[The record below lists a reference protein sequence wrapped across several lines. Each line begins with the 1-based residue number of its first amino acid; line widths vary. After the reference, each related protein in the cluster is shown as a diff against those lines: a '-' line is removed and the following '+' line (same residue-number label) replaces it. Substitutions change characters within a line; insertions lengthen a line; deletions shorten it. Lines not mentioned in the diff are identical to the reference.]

1 LSLSKQYY
9 TGVSLVF
16 VSAIGF
22 GLLPIFALYA
32 YQGGVNVTT
41 LLLLRFSLAAVCYFV
56 LVLINKV
63 NIKLDKNL
71 LVLLFVMG
79 SIFYMLQSNFY
90 LAAVQ
95 YIPASVAV
103 LIFYTHPIFV
113 AVLSLIFYKESLTG
127 NILIS
132 ILISI
137 IGLTMVLGSD
147 FGGLSARGLM
157 LAGGA
162 ALVYSC
168 YIVLG
173 QRVLKQLPVMV
184 ASLMVTMFASFSL
197 LAIGIA
203 TDSLNFN
210 MQPMAWMAL
219 AGMVAFSTVLSV
231 FTFFR
236 GISLIGSTKASILSM
251 VEPLT
256 TIGFSA
262 LLFGERMSWLQLAG
276 GLAVLAGSLLVI
288 TAEKKPVGAP
298 LAGARINDA
307 RSSVTKKTDL

>member
-1 LSLSKQYY
+1 
-9 TGVSLVF
+9 VSLVF

-41 LLLLRFSLAAVCYFV
+41 LLFMRFSLAAICFFV

-63 NIKLDKNL
+63 KIKLNKTL
-71 LVLLFVMG
+71 LGLLFVMG
-79 SIFYMLQSNFY
+79 GIFYMLQSNFY

-103 LIFYTHPIFV
+103 LIFYTHPVFV
-113 AVLSLIFYKESLTG
+113 AVLSLIFYKESLTR
-127 NILIS
+127 NILMS

-147 FGGLSARGLM
+147 FGGLNAWGLM

-173 QRVLKQLPVMV
+173 QRVLKQLPVIV
-184 ASLMVTMFASFSL
+184 ASALVTMFASISL
-197 LAIGIA
+197 LTIGIA

-276 GLAVLAGSLLVI
+276 GLAVLAGSLLVV
-288 TAEKKPVGAP
+288 TAEKPVGAP

-307 RSSVTKKTDL
+307 EGMGEPATPK

>member
-1 LSLSKQYY
+1 MSLSKQYY

>member
-1 LSLSKQYY
+1 LSKQYY
-9 TGVSLVF
+9 TGVGLVF

-22 GLLPIFALYA
+22 GLIPVFALYA

-41 LLLLRFSLAAVCYFV
+41 LLFLRFSLAAVCF
-56 LVLINKV
+56 LVLILINK
-63 NIKLDKNL
+63 IKIELNKTLLGL
-71 LVLLFVMG
+71 LVIMG
-79 SIFYMLQSNFY
+79 GIFYMLQSNFY

-103 LIFYTHPIFV
+103 LIFYTHPVFV
-113 AVLSLIFYKESLTG
+113 TVLSAIFYKESFTR
-127 NILIS
+127 NIFIS

-137 IGLTMVLGSD
+137 IGLTMVLGGKFS
-147 FGGLSARGLM
+147 GLNTRGLM

-184 ASLMVTMFASFSL
+184 ASLMVTLFASFSL
-197 LAIGIA
+197 LAIGMA
-203 TDSLNFN
+203 TDSLDFN

-219 AGMVAFSTVLSV
+219 AGLVAFSTVMSI

-288 TAEKKPVGAP
+288 TAEKPAVGVP
-298 LAGARINDA
+298 GK
-307 RSSVTKKTDL
+307 SVD

>member
-1 LSLSKQYY
+1 MSKQYY

>member
-1 LSLSKQYY
+1 MSLSKQYY

-16 VSAIGF
+16 ISAIGF

-113 AVLSLIFYKESLTG
+113 AVLSLIFYKESLTS

-203 TDSLNFN
+203 TNSLNFN

-288 TAEKKPVGAP
+288 TAGKPV
-298 LAGARINDA
+298 AGVSEKSLD
-307 RSSVTKKTDL
+307 